1 MRKQR
6 ILIVEDEEPLARY
19 LKRHLESQ
27 GFEVHTETHG
37 AKALVFAAE
46 YRPDLAI
53 LDLRLP
59 DMSGY
64 DVCRELRRL
73 NRPWKIPI
81 LMLTALAEPI
91 DKARGFSSGSDAYLT
106 KPCDY
111 EEVSRAVAAL
121 LEDKRA
127 A

>member
-1 MRKQR
+1 MRKR
-6 ILIVEDEEPLARY
+6 ILIVEDEEALARY

-37 AKALVFAAE
+37 ANALLYAAE
-46 YRPDLAI
+46 YRPNLAI

-64 DVCRELRRL
+64 DVCRELRKL
-73 NRPWKIPI
+73 YLPWKIPI
-81 LMLTALAEPI
+81 LMVTALAEPI
-91 DKARGFSSGSDAYLT
+91 DKARGFGSGADAYLT
-106 KPCDY
+106 KPCGSD
-111 EEVSRAVAAL
+111 EVTRVVVAL
-121 LEDKRA
+121 LEDEQA